1 MKAILDFISNIC
13 PITGDSLVDTILFAI
28 IAAIAFL
35 AAWKL
40 TGAIADFTE
49 FYNSSG
55 MSILH
60 WLIRFIVFFILLG
73 IVLGIVKLI
82 GWINS
87 WPWWGYLILAI
98 GVVGVI
104 AGIVLIV
111 VFRKRKRPND
121 KEEYDEE

>member
-28 IAAIAFL
+28 IAAIAFF

-49 FYNSSG
+49 LYISSG

-87 WPWWGYLILAI
+87 WPWWGYLILGLGII
-98 GVVGVI
+98 GV
-104 AGIVLIV
+104 IV
-111 VFRKRKRPND
+111 VIIFIVVVRKRKRSNE